1 MQWFSHYAGEIVW
14 QDDIKEIP
22 MMWKL
27 LIAVHVQQ
35 IVVNAE
41 RKNTYMLR
49 EAFIFQVRR
58 AYDHQCHSQIYEQY
72 NLHQRFQ
79 MVLAFE
85 SALDSLIVQLSILY
99 SMPHNYD

>member
-1 MQWFSHYAGEIVW
+1 
-14 QDDIKEIP
+14 

-79 MVLAFE
+79 MVLVFE
-85 SALDSLIVQLSILY
+85 SDSDRLIVQLSNLY
-99 SMPHNYD
+99 SIPRNHD